1 MIRGTLIHNQRKRV
15 CPAADCRLSFL
26 DKRRAGVASAS
37 EAVVAHNLLIRQQQM
52 DSHAPLHNPPPTPVP
67 PRVWQDVAAESL
79 LCMAVVVI
87 AMTGNNSVVLEIN
100 RWLAALIPA
109 YDPMVT
115 MLVVMIVVIAAL
127 ILGSIGLKMS
137 ARRASEAPI
146 LQPARPRGT
155 RSRRT
160 LPYLGS

>member
-1 MIRGTLIHNQRKRV
+1 
-15 CPAADCRLSFL
+15 
-26 DKRRAGVASAS
+26 
-37 EAVVAHNLLIRQQQM
+37 
-52 DSHAPLHNPPPTPVP
+52 
-67 PRVWQDVAAESL
+67 
-79 LCMAVVVI
+79 MAVVVI

-146 LQPARPRGT
+146 LQPARPRGA

>member
-1 MIRGTLIHNQRKRV
+1 
-15 CPAADCRLSFL
+15 
-26 DKRRAGVASAS
+26 
-37 EAVVAHNLLIRQQQM
+37 M
-52 DSHAPLHNPPPTPVP
+52 DSHAPLHNTPPTPVP

-137 ARRASEAPI
+137 ARRASEATGAADDPGI
-146 LQPARPRGT
+146 QRDIRLGLSPVRCGQQPVAVCCCEVERAGGGVVGGVHPVH
-155 RSRRT
+155 
-160 LPYLGS
+160 